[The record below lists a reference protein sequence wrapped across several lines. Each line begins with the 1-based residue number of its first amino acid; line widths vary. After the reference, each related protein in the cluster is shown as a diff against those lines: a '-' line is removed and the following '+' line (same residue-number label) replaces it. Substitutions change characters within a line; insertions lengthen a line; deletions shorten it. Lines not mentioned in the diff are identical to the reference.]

1 MSWVDGEIEKSAS
14 PIEVNVEHLDL
25 KGEDGKVIPTIE
37 VLPLSA
43 AEYQT
48 LKSDPELKGLSAE
61 DSFAN
66 YRSSGSRPLLW
77 QLRPQLVW
85 TAAVRWESNRPRKNR
100 RIAIPFRVA
109 FLHRFDLARISEA
122 RPKTSA
128 VVSVGIFR
136 EEPPAKRGTQTLENE
151 VASVI

>member
-48 LKSDPELKGLSAE
+48 LK
-61 DSFAN
+61 SFAN